1 METDIVVKEQ
11 SAPVP
16 LGAVQTMM
24 QTREMSEIQAM
35 VISAKKFPRE
45 LGQVRADILASCD
58 SPALAEYSQY
68 AYSKGG
74 TEITGASIR
83 LAEELAGAFQN
94 VDKGWIELERK
105 SSVGNV
111 PGESLIQCFAWDMQR
126 NVKAKRTFTVRH
138 WRDTKKGG
146 YALKD
151 EREIYELCA
160 NQAARRLRACILEII
175 PKFIVDEAIDRCDA
189 TMKKATGP
197 MNTEIPKMLTAFE
210 KIGVSKEMIEKRC
223 QRKAEAIDSTQ
234 FGSLRKIYQSLV
246 DGMSKL
252 DQWFEVGASG
262 GETAPAADPQNEP
275 PPATQSI
282 GKKTATKEQEKVN
295 KPATNSQVSAPQNL
309 TKPSTVAPN
318 IKNSAPTKEEIDAKK
333 HAAANPPPADP
344 APIESSPEEF
354 ALPTEELPT
363 FKEVWQDCGAVA
375 LALWGP
381 SKARAEGEM
390 AKYCREKTGKGGMEL
405 FKTNDVATLI
415 KIYEMLLKEEK
426 PA

>member
-11 SAPVP
+11 SAPMP

-262 GETAPAADPQNEP
+262 GEAAPAAGPQDAP

-282 GKKTATKEQEKVN
+282 SKKTATKEQEPDK
-295 KPATNSQVSAPQNL
+295 KDATPAQSKTAP
-309 TKPSTVAPN
+309 A
-318 IKNSAPTKEEIDAKK
+318 IKNSAPTKEELDAKK
-333 HAAANPPPADP
+333 AAAANPPPPP
-344 APIESSPEEF
+344 ASVEPPPAEEF
-354 ALPTEELPT
+354 GLPTEELPT
-363 FKEVWQDCGAVA
+363 FKEVWADCGSVA

-390 AKYCREKTGKGGMEL
+390 AKYCREKTGKSGMEL

>member
-11 SAPVP
+11 SAPAP

-252 DQWFEVGASG
+252 DQWFEVGASS
-262 GETAPAADPQNEP
+262 GETAPAAGHQDAP

-282 GKKTATKEQEKVN
+282 GKKTATNVQENAKKEPP
-295 KPATNSQVSAPQNL
+295 PAAQSKTAP
-309 TKPSTVAPN
+309 A
-318 IKNSAPTKEEIDAKK
+318 IKNSAPTKAELDAKK
-333 HAAANPPPADP
+333 AAALNQEPPPPPPEEESFAMPEDPPPAEP
-344 APIESSPEEF
+344 V
-354 ALPTEELPT
+354 EELPT
-363 FKEVWQDCGAVA
+363 FGEIWKDIG
-375 LALWGP
+375 
-381 SKARAEGEM
+381 KAAT
-390 AKYCREKTGKGGMEL
+390 AKWPAREAPDKVSELCKSICGKGPKQMQTE
-405 FKTNDVATLI
+405 NDI
-415 KIYEMLLKEEK
+415 KGFIKVYEALLKVEATK
-426 PA
+426 